1 MLSSKHIGMA
11 IVAVRNDAQAIY
23 DEESLLSVVL
33 STDYG
38 TRNSIF
44 I

>member
-11 IVAVRNDAQAIY
+11 IVAVRNDAQAY

-33 STDYG
+33 NTDYG